1 MRYVMILAVAVAA
14 VTAAGCGSSSKNTC
28 GDACN
33 AVFTCATRLEAT
45 PPFSSVAEC
54 EAGCNASQCADL
66 QATVDCIVAIQ
77 CTNIAA
83 VEAAITQCQETHCP

>member
-1 MRYVMILAVAVAA
+1 MRYVLILAAAVAA

-54 EAGCNASQCADL
+54 ETGCNASQCADL

-77 CTNIAA
+77 CTNIVA
-83 VEAAITQCQETHCP
+83 VEAAITQCQETYCP